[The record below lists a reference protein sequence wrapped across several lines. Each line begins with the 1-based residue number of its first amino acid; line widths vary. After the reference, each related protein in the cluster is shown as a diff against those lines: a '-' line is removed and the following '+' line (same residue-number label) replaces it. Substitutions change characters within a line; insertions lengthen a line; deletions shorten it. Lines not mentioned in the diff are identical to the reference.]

1 MKNILSVKTSRF
13 LVFILAF
20 AIIAS
25 LLIPLLVGCNLDT
38 AQPPPQSKTPEE
50 LEQEAEKERL
60 RLEEER
66 RQEEARILEERQQ
79 REEALR
85 EELGPF
91 FVPLPPL
98 EQKENPRVKAKALYL
113 TGHTIASP
121 TRFQNLI
128 ELVESTELNAMV
140 IDVKNDHGVMSYQS
154 DIEIVKESG
163 ANRSVP
169 IKDIQSVMEE
179 LDRRGIYTIARIVV
193 FKDPNLP
200 EYRNDWAI
208 QKKSGGIWREKRFA
222 WVDPYQKNVW
232 DYNIAIAKE
241 AALLGFNEIQFD
253 YVRFPENARKVD
265 REAFYPANDGR
276 SKDEAIEDFLAYA
289 REALEEYNIHLA
301 ADVFGV
307 IATSWGDSDMIG
319 QTWEKISPLTEYICP
334 MIYPSHYGRG
344 YFGYA
349 VPDAN
354 PEGVIRNALTDA
366 IKRNAPLQEPAIIR
380 PWLQSFT
387 ATWVEGYIR
396 YTHKQVRQQ
405 IDAALKLGIDEFM
418 IWNAGNYYQ
427 PASFLSAADV
437 EAHEAKIKAQREE
450 KGHDVLGRSAAEAL
464 KAYLEAVRLRKWR
477 ETYTLQSTGFT
488 MDHQQHREWFTK
500 WTAHLRNY
508 TVKDTSETTGKTIIT
523 LDLSMTIDKEVY
535 DLSDVPFEVYIENQ
549 IWRVKPGSEFL
560 DLLTHTPPET
570 QD

>member
-1 MKNILSVKTSRF
+1 MRKTLSVNTARF
-13 LVFILAF
+13 FTLILV
-20 AIIAS
+20 IAVFTTV
-25 LLIPLLVGCNLDT
+25 LTPLLSGCTSN
-38 AQPPPQSKTPEE
+38 AVQPEEPPAGKTPEE
-50 LEQEAEKERL
+50 LAQEEEAERL

-66 RQEEARILEERQQ
+66 RQEAARREEERQL

-113 TGHTIASP
+113 TGHTIGSAS
-121 TRFQNLI
+121 RFEQLLD
-128 ELVESTELNAMV
+128 LVDSTELNALV
-140 IDVKNDHGVMSYQS
+140 IDVKNDHGVMSYRS
-154 DIEIVKESG
+154 NIEIVQQSG
-163 ANRSVP
+163 ANRSAP
-169 IKDIQSVMEE
+169 IKDIQSIMEE
-179 LDRRGIYTIARIVV
+179 LERRGIYTIARIVV

-208 QKKSGGIWREKRFA
+208 QKKSGGIWREKKFA

-253 YVRFPENARKVD
+253 YVRFPENARRVD
-265 REAFYPANDGR
+265 RDAYYPANDGR
-276 SKDEAIEDFLAYA
+276 SKDEAIEDFLSLA
-289 REALEEYNIHLA
+289 REQLQEYNVHLA

-319 QTWEKISPLTEYICP
+319 QTWEKVSPLTEYICP

-366 IKRNAPLQEPAIIR
+366 IKRNAPLQQPAIIR

-387 ATWVEGYIR
+387 ATWVKGYIR
-396 YTHKQVRQQ
+396 YTDKEVRQQ

-418 IWNAGNYYQ
+418 IWNATNRYQ
-427 PASFLSAADV
+427 PASFLPAA
-437 EAHEAKIKAQREE
+437 EAETREANMKQQREE
-450 KGHDVLGRSAAEAL
+450 KGHDVLGQTAAEAL
-464 KAYLEAVRLRKWR
+464 EAYLEAVRLRKWR
-477 ETYTLQSTGFT
+477 EIYTFQSTGFT
-488 MDHQQHREWFTK
+488 MDHRQHREWFNT
-500 WTAHLRNY
+500 WTGRLRNY
-508 TVKDTSETTGKTIIT
+508 TVKETSQIAGKIIVTI
-523 LDLSMTIDKEVY
+523 DLAVTIDKEVHE
-535 DLSDVPFEVYIENQ
+535 LTNVPFEVYMENH
-549 IWRVKPGSEFL
+549 IWRVKPGADFL
-560 DLLTHTPPET
+560 NLLTQPPK
-570 QD
+570 D